1 MEQTRLIYSQMPLK
15 ELVLK
20 FDNGEER
27 YMKDPMF
34 NHVVNHLS
42 IGADPLQ
49 IIDHLLKTSEE
60 TLKKLKE
67 MAVLMPP
74 KPIIVK
80 PENLP

>member
-20 FDNGEER
+20 FDKGDER

-34 NHVVNHLS
+34 NQVVNHLS
-42 IGADPLQ
+42 LGADPIH

-60 TLKKLKE
+60 MLKQLKE

-74 KPIIVK
+74 KPIVVK
-80 PENLP
+80 PDNLP